1 MVTQALAAKLP
12 RQLSWMQN
20 QQLERLRY
28 AQNRRI
34 LALAP
39 EMDKEAARRIETLI
53 IGYLPEAL
61 HEAARQAVLRRIQQ
75 YARQPRQLRL
85 FEGFSAAYEWAQATP
100 AAEQWLAETIEKLRV
115 KGGKALDL
123 VNRGAGE
130 LRDYAGRCAR
140 INREIQDRYRQDPQ
154 KLKAWAYGT
163 HQIGWTASGETLEA
177 VLGRLTDEVWWK
189 RRLLKKVR
197 RLQEYAAQ
205 LFGLVQRGR
214 VEYVSEKTLQDHQ
227 DNLEAAE
234 QWIDNTL
241 LWKYDPVKKDYVRLT
256 MRELVDARQ
265 RGWFAEQ
272 HARVNG
278 VAKTAQTLG
287 LIPYLVTITL
297 ASRWHPSSQKYEENT
312 TEEAARW
319 QQKQWARLRAA
330 AKEAGVQMLG
340 LKVPEP
346 HRDGCPHWHLVVWTD
361 DQPRAE
367 ELFANYFL
375 EADNPGELGAAEHR
389 VTWEKARS
397 HTGAIS
403 YALKYILKY
412 VKDQTGPVTRE
423 RLAVGAWR
431 SLYHLRKLDWFACN
445 VIQPKIGAWREARKV
460 KHAPVGMQAAVTAAR
475 AGDWHAFTQAWLVN
489 PLSLRTELV
498 PTKYL
503 GEYRERTVGI
513 KDEFGNQ
520 VTTRG
525 EPWKLG
531 SAEEIEEAIETHRNF
546 QLMEEEYWDSM
557 RSDQNNPLKNKNLTL
572 NHNTPRTNPADHPEA
587 GLHPSPAAGGGQL
600 EDWDEPWDPPRVQNT
615 FQNDDSLPF

>member
-12 RQLSWMQN
+12 RPLSWSQN

-53 IGYLPEAL
+53 IGFLPEAL
-61 HEAARQAVLRRIQQ
+61 REPARLAVVRRI
-75 YARQPRQLRL
+75 RQHIITGAYQPALL
-85 FEGFSAAYEWAQATP
+85 EELDEAVEGKEATRS
-100 AAEQWLAETIEKLRV
+100 AEQWLAETIEKLRA
-115 KGGKALDL
+115 KGGKALNLTGYGADEL
-123 VNRGAGE
+123 RAYGKRCAEANRGV
-130 LRDYAGRCAR
+130 C
-140 INREIQDRYRQDPQ
+140 DRYRQDHP
-154 KLKAWAYGT
+154 KLEKWAYGT
-163 HQIGWTASGETLEA
+163 HQLGWTAPGVTLDA

-205 LFGLVQRGR
+205 LFGLVQSGR
-214 VEYVSEKTLQDHQ
+214 AEYVSEKTLRDHQ

-241 LWKYDPVKKDYVRLT
+241 LWKYDPVKNDYVRLT
-256 MRELVDARQ
+256 MRKLVDARQ
-265 RGWFAEQ
+265 RGWLAEQ

-287 LIPYLVTITL
+287 LEPYLVTITL

-330 AKEAGVQMLG
+330 AKEAGLRMLG
-340 LKVPEP
+340 VKVPEP
-346 HRDGCPHWHLVVWTD
+346 HHDGCPHWHSVVWTD
-361 DQPRAE
+361 DHPRAE

-375 EADNPGELGAAEHR
+375 ESDNPNEPGAADHR

-403 YALKYILKY
+403 YALKYVLKY
-412 VKDQTGPVTRE
+412 VNDQTGPVTRE

-445 VIQPKIGAWREARKV
+445 VTQPKIGAWREARKV
-460 KHAPVGMQAAVTAAR
+460 EHAPVGMQAAVTAAR
-475 AGDWHAFTQAWLVN
+475 AGDWHAFTQACQVN
-489 PLSLRTELV
+489 PLGLRTELV

-513 KDEFGNQ
+513 EDEFGNR

-525 EPWKLG
+525 EPWKLV
-531 SAEEIEEAIETHRNF
+531 SAEEIEEAIETHRS
-546 QLMEEEYWDSM
+546 LRLTEEEYWDSM
-557 RSDQNNPLKNKNLTL
+557 SSDQNNPLKNRNLTL
-572 NHNTPRTNPADHPEA
+572 NQNRPRASSEGRETGSRITPSTGLEDLDDWDVPWDTPEA
-587 GLHPSPAAGGGQL
+587 TQ
-600 EDWDEPWDPPRVQNT
+600 EDQDPP
-615 FQNDDSLPF
+615 F